1 MADVTIR
8 QGDRLPNLDR
18 QFLIG
23 TSAVSLVGATVTF
36 DMYLASTGVA
46 VITDGACTVTDAA
59 DGDVRYL
66 WTAADASL
74 DTGIYLAAFTATY
87 GDGRTITAP
96 NSGMIVVE
104 IFSETGGEWI
114 YTGDPGTRNIDAI
127 RLLIGDTDSTDQ
139 LITDTEIQYLLTRH
153 GSVNRTASEACRAI
167 AAKFARLMNRSIG
180 GLSADFSQKYH
191 QYMALA
197 DSLLTKEETE
207 PVSPFTSGWKRS
219 VKEAREAD
227 TERETTF
234 GRKGIHDNDRVY
246 PADDYS
252 HAPYRLR

>member
-23 TSAVSLVGATVTF
+23 TTPVNLTGATVTF
-36 DMYLASTGVA
+36 DMYNASTSLPV
-46 VITDGACTVTDAA
+46 TTSGACTVVDATN
-59 DGDVRYL
+59 GDVRYP
-66 WTAADASL
+66 WTADDAAL
-74 DTGIYLAAFTATY
+74 PAGVYLAAFTATY

-114 YTGDPGTRNIDAI
+114 YTGDPSTRNIDAI

-139 LITDTEIQYLLTRH
+139 LITDSEVQYLLTRH
-153 GSVNRTASEACRAI
+153 GSVNRTASEACRVI

-180 GLSADFSQKYH
+180 GLSADFSAKYN
-191 QYMALA
+191 QYMQLA
-197 DSLLTKEETE
+197 DSLISKEETE
-207 PVSPFTSGWKRS
+207 PVSPFSSGWSRS
-219 VKEAREAD
+219 AKESRETD
-227 TERETTF
+227 TDRETTF
-234 GRKGIHDNDRVY
+234 SRKGVHDNNRVY
-246 PADDYS
+246 PADDYTQ
-252 HAPYRLR
+252 APYRIR